1 MNNAI
6 YINIVLFVII
16 IVLIAIIL
24 KYRRKDKDKITE
36 TIDSVIDFGG
46 KLVSSIPET
55 GQDLI
60 SMIRNTISE
69 DKIPLTSIFD
79 ISKGVVSQMTLQEL
93 MDLIVSVTSRLLDT
107 EVCSLM
113 LLDPEKKELKIFS
126 AKGLSEE
133 ITKKTILKLGEG
145 IAGRVAESNEP
156 LFVPDISKD
165 PRFKGTGNP
174 IYNGKCLISV
184 PLTVK
189 DKVIGVINVNSKT
202 KSQKFNEDD
211 LYCLMII
218 ATQAAIAI
226 DNARMYREVTDKL
239 KALTTLLEISKE
251 VASMKELGYVLQ
263 LIVDKAKEIM
273 DVEVCSLRLLD
284 EDGDTLRIRASVGL
298 SEEFVKKVSKI
309 KVGQGI
315 NGNVVKEGKPI
326 AISNVLEDK
335 RYLSTIA
342 AQKEGIISQL
352 SVPIALK
359 EKIIGTLTIYKN
371 IEHVFMQEEINLLST
386 FAAECAVAIENTRLY
401 ENLNKSYFETI
412 QTLALTIE
420 ARDPYT
426 KGHSDRVT
434 QYALDIAKVM
444 GLSEAEI
451 TTIRYAGKLH
461 DIGKIAIKDD
471 ILSKQGP
478 LTTAERAEVK
488 LHSDK
493 GAQILGPL
501 EFMKGISTFIRGHH
515 ERFDGGGYPDGI
527 KQEEIPLIARILSVA
542 DSYDAMT
549 SDRPYRKGMEQNIA
563 VVELE
568 KNSGSQ
574 FDPDIVNAFIKVL
587 GNK

>member
-1 MNNAI
+1 MNNSLF
-6 YINIVLFVII
+6 INILLFTII
-16 IVLIAIIL
+16 LVLIAIII
-24 KYRRKDKDKITE
+24 KYRKKDKDKITR

-46 KLVSSIPET
+46 KIVSEIPGT
-55 GQDLI
+55 GQELI
-60 SMIRNTISE
+60 SMIRKTISE

-113 LLDPEKKELKIFS
+113 LLDSEKKELRIFS
-126 AKGLSEE
+126 AKGLSQEI
-133 ITKKTILKLGEG
+133 ITKTVLKPGEG
-145 IAGRVAESNEP
+145 IAGRVVESNEP
-156 LFVPDISKD
+156 LFVADISKD
-165 PRFKGTGNP
+165 SRFKGTGNP

-189 DKVIGVINVNSKT
+189 DKVIGVINVNSKV
-202 KSQKFNEDD
+202 KSQKFDEDD

-251 VASMKELGYVLQ
+251 VASMKELDYVLQ

-273 DVEVCSLRLLD
+273 EVDVCSLRLLD
-284 EDGDTLRIRASVGL
+284 EDGDTLTIRASVGL

-309 KVGQGI
+309 KIGQGI

-326 AISNVLEDK
+326 AVSNVLLDK
-335 RYLSTIA
+335 RYPATIA
-342 AQKEGIISQL
+342 AQKEGILSQL

-359 EKIIGTLTIYKN
+359 DRIIGTLTIYKN
-371 IEHVFMQEEINLLST
+371 VEHVFRQEEINLLST

-434 QYALDIAKVM
+434 QYALDIGKVM
-444 GLSEAEI
+444 ELPELEI
-451 TTIRYAGKLH
+451 ATIRYAGKLH

-478 LTTAERAEVK
+478 LTTAERAEIK
-488 LHSDK
+488 LHPDK
-493 GAQILGPL
+493 GAQIIGPL
-501 EFMKGISTFIRGHH
+501 EFMKGISAYIRGHH

-527 KQEEIPLIARILSVA
+527 KHEEIPLIARILAVA

-549 SDRPYRKGMEQNIA
+549 SDRPYRKGMDQSIA
-563 VVELE
+563 IGELQ

-574 FDPDIVNAFIKVL
+574 FDPEIVTAFIKAL
-587 GNK
+587 GKK

>member
-309 KVGQGI
+309 KVGQ
-315 NGNVVKEGKPI
+315 
-326 AISNVLEDK
+326 
-335 RYLSTIA
+335 
-342 AQKEGIISQL
+342 
-352 SVPIALK
+352 
-359 EKIIGTLTIYKN
+359 
-371 IEHVFMQEEINLLST
+371 
-386 FAAECAVAIENTRLY
+386 
-401 ENLNKSYFETI
+401 
-412 QTLALTIE
+412 
-420 ARDPYT
+420 
-426 KGHSDRVT
+426 
-434 QYALDIAKVM
+434 
-444 GLSEAEI
+444 
-451 TTIRYAGKLH
+451 
-461 DIGKIAIKDD
+461 
-471 ILSKQGP
+471 
-478 LTTAERAEVK
+478 
-488 LHSDK
+488 
-493 GAQILGPL
+493 
-501 EFMKGISTFIRGHH
+501 
-515 ERFDGGGYPDGI
+515 
-527 KQEEIPLIARILSVA
+527 
-542 DSYDAMT
+542 
-549 SDRPYRKGMEQNIA
+549 
-563 VVELE
+563 
-568 KNSGSQ
+568 
-574 FDPDIVNAFIKVL
+574 KVL
-587 GNK
+587 AIGNPFGFNETYDEQLIPCKKDWESGKGSC